1 MSTPK
6 KNKFD
11 MQAHESLFYGR
22 REEMSTSARMSLAV
36 LDLPRMSDKQRKK
49 PMTAAEMAKR
59 RWAKVSAKK
68 RSEMASERAK
78 TRWANLTP
86 EERSAINRKSAAVRS
101 KKRKAQKK
109 GGEG

>member
-1 MSTPK
+1 MS
-6 KNKFD
+6 
-11 MQAHESLFYGR
+11 A
-22 REEMSTSARMSLAV
+22 AV
-36 LDLPRMSDKQRKK
+36 LDLPRMSDKKRKK
-49 PMTAAEMAKR
+49 VEAAAELVRR
-59 RWAKVSAKK
+59 RWAKTSAKK
-68 RSEMASERAK
+68 RSEIASELAK